1 MESDVIGGH
10 EGGDDVWRGRNK
22 GVSEGTL
29 WLQERRGRINT
40 SVNQFIGREGR
51 RVEREEWRERGGEK
65 KSGEGRMERRG
76 ERRMERKGGEKGKEK
91 EGGKEKSGERERE
104 KGGEGGRE

>member
-10 EGGDDVWRGRNK
+10 EGGDGVWRGRNK

-76 ERRMERKGGEKGKEK
+76 GEKKSGERRMERKGGEKGKEK
-91 EGGKEKSGERERE
+91 GKEKE